1 MRPLASSLV
10 VVLLAM
16 CAPAVHAA
24 TDPASAC
31 TDAKAK
37 AAGKKAGA
45 LLKAYG
51 KNIKKSNPAKL
62 AQDVSKAQSKLT
74 KAFVKAE
81 GKGGCATI
89 ADVATVEAKVDS
101 LVADA
106 VDEINPV
113 CDCCAGAPST
123 LSFTTGVGSGICG
136 QEQNFRCADDA
147 NAACA
152 TDDDCPVGPCNE
164 VTGSGLPRDLDCGGL
179 YTGGGG
185 NTVPLPIQIP
195 DQATYVMSVT
205 SCVGD
210 AVSLGAT
217 TASDTGTNRTCTE
230 GKKCSGNN
238 ASCVLDSDCP
248 ASQTCQDRCFFG
260 PPLPIPNAN
269 NVSTSVCSV
278 NVIQNDAVGVV
289 ACNDGATTTS
299 VPLAGK
305 VFLAGDLLKAVTPP
319 NVPGIQPCP
328 LCVRQCVGGANDNFP
343 CDDNA
348 DCASGICGG
357 ATECLGGLDSGD
369 PCTPASSPLTASL
382 PTSHDCSIDPLL
394 DVTASIGGLPIAFAA
409 ITGTDVRSAV
419 NNGANADRVF
429 CGFCRDTT
437 NGGSLCFEGDTSGF
451 CPAAIPAATGLG
463 VTCNDSADCTD
474 GDTYETCSQR
484 TAGAFSRAAATRLT
498 LAGSTDG
505 QCLDDFG
512 PHDVTLAYLFC
523 IPPTFDG
530 IIDATGDL
538 PGPGAASLVG
548 TQQLQ

>member
-1 MRPLASSLV
+1 MGTVASSLV
-10 VVLLAM
+10 VALLTLS
-16 CAPAVHAA
+16 APEAYAG
-24 TDPASAC
+24 TDPAAAC

-37 AAGKKAGA
+37 AAGKKASD
-45 LLKAYG
+45 LLKAFG
-51 KNIKKSNPAKL
+51 KNLKKPDPAKL
-62 AQDVSKAQSKLT
+62 SSAISKAQSKLT

-81 GKGGCATI
+81 AKGGCATV
-89 ADVATVEAKVDS
+89 ADVATVEAKVDA

-106 VDEINPV
+106 TDEINPV
-113 CDCCAGAPST
+113 CDCCAEGPST
-123 LSFTTGVGSGICG
+123 LSFTTGVGSGVCG
-136 QEQNFRCADDA
+136 QAQNFRCADDENVA
-147 NAACA
+147 CVTAA
-152 TDDDCPVGPCNE
+152 DCPVGPCNE
-164 VTGSGLPRDLDCGGL
+164 VIGFGLPRDLDCGGL

-185 NTVPLPIQIP
+185 NSVPLPIQIP

-217 TASDTGTNRTCTE
+217 TASDTGSNRTCTE

-269 NVSTSVCSV
+269 QVNVSVCSV

-289 ACNDGATTTS
+289 ACGDGDTTTS

-305 VFLAGDLLKAVTPP
+305 VFLTGDLLKAVTPP

-328 LCVRQCVGGANDNFP
+328 LCVRQCVGGTDDNFP
-343 CDDNA
+343 CSDNS
-348 DCASGICGG
+348 DCDSGTCGG

-382 PTSHDCSIDPLL
+382 PTSHDCTINPLL

-409 ITGTDVRSAV
+409 ITGSDVRNAV
-419 NNGANADRVF
+419 DNDPAERVF

-437 NGGSLCFEGDTSGF
+437 NGGSLCFEGDTSGA
-451 CPAAIPAATGLG
+451 CPAAIPAATGVG
-463 VTCNDSADCTD
+463 VACSGNADCTD
-474 GDTYETCSQR
+474 ADSYETCSQR
-484 TAGAFSRAAATRLT
+484 TPGAFTRAAATRLT
-498 LAGSTDG
+498 LTGSTDG

-512 PHDVTLAYLFC
+512 PHDATLAYLFC
-523 IPPTFDG
+523 IPPTFDPT
-530 IIDATGDL
+530 IDAAGDL